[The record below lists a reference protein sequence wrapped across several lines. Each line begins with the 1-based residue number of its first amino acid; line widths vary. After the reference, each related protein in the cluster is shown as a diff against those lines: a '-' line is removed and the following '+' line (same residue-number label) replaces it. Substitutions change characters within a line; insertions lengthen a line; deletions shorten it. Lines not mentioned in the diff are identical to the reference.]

1 METDIAGNNEC
12 KISGFYL
19 AKIIYLAK
27 IFIKLIWPKI
37 NLRYFLLKNEHKYP
51 KDSPCHYFIKFEI
64 DQKC

>member
-37 NLRYFLLKNEHKYP
+37 NLRYP